1 MLQIKK
7 NATLTSCKY
16 NLTFLFRKKKINKLY
31 AVQKQKTATI
41 LLRPPKHFNIGK
53 QKVINLNYKTP
64 TLFMPVVSPVKLGT
78 FLSKERILFNALLG
92 RIKSN
97 PTMGVGSVRLHVHTT
112 FKLKWLE
119 I

>member
-7 NATLTSCKY
+7 NAILQSCKY

-41 LLRPPKHFNIGK
+41 LLRSPKHFNIGK
-53 QKVINLNYKTP
+53 QKVVNLNYKTP
-64 TLFMPVVSPVKLGT
+64 TLFMPVAAPVKLDT
-78 FLSKERILFNALLG
+78 LLTNERILFNALLG

-97 PTMGVGSVRLHVHTT
+97 PTMCVGSVRLHVDTT